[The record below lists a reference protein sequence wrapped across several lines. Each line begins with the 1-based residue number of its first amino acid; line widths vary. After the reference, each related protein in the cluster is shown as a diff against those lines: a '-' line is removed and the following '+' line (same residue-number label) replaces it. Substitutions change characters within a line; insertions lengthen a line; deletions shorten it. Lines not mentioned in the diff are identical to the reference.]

1 MRVAV
6 LDDIHQAYDSLPA
19 IQRLRE
25 QAEVRIFTE
34 PFGRPEVLRGL
45 DALIAN
51 RERTRFTREL
61 LEQLPDLRIIAQTG
75 GHAYHVDF
83 EAARERG
90 IVVARASAGPS
101 TGAAELTLGLML
113 ALTRHVS
120 SSDAAMKR
128 GEWPTPLG
136 RELHGR
142 TLGIVGLGNVGGLV
156 AKLAQPFGMRLLAWS
171 PSLTPERAQ
180 ARGAELRELDLLLQE
195 SDVVSIHVSLSP
207 ASRGL
212 IDGRR
217 LGLIKPSAY
226 LINTSR
232 GPIVEEAALVEAL
245 KSGRLA
251 GAGLDVFDEEPLP
264 AGHPLTALPN
274 VVLTPHLG
282 WPTDIAYG
290 RFAEAAVKA
299 LLDYLDG
306 KPVQG
311 FEH

>member
-1 MRVAV
+1 
-6 LDDIHQAYDSLPA
+6 
-19 IQRLRE
+19 
-25 QAEVRIFTE
+25 
-34 PFGRPEVLRGL
+34 
-45 DALIAN
+45 
-51 RERTRFTREL
+51 
-61 LEQLPDLRIIAQTG
+61 
-75 GHAYHVDF
+75 
-83 EAARERG
+83 
-90 IVVARASAGPS
+90 
-101 TGAAELTLGLML
+101 
-113 ALTRHVS
+113 
-120 SSDAAMKR
+120 
-128 GEWPTPLG
+128 
-136 RELHGR
+136 
-142 TLGIVGLGNVGGLV
+142 
-156 AKLAQPFGMRLLAWS
+156 MRLLAWS